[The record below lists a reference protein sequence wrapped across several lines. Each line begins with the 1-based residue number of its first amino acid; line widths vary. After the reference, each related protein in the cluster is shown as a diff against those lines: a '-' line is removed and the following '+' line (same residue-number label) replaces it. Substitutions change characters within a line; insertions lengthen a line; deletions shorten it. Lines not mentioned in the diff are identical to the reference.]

1 MNMYRFDKKEF
12 KKWKKQ
18 NFEERLKFIDLW
30 CEYMKKTSNK
40 EWSRQ
45 QAVLINSQITKKMI
59 K

>member
-1 MNMYRFDKKEF
+1 MYRFDKKEF